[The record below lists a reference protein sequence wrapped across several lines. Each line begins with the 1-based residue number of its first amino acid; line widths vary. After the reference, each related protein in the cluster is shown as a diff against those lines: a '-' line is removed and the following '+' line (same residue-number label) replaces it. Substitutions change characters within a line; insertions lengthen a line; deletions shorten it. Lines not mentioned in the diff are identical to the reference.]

1 MLLWEVNIL
10 MILNFV
16 FKIWASEL
24 QWLAAI
30 KEEEVGFWFAFN
42 PEPSWDLWKICV
54 WKNTLFSLSKDC
66 LES

>member
-1 MLLWEVNIL
+1 

-42 PEPSWDLWKICV
+42 PEPSWDL
-54 WKNTLFSLSKDC
+54 
-66 LES
+66 